1 VPQTQI
7 RQPQEQAKGGQI
19 SQAIPMNGQGPQ
31 LQGDGINFGVNQ
43 HRRIVPA
50 QAVGLARAVTVFT
63 TFISIVKFEIKSL
76 NPLNIRNQTI
86 QRDTMTQDTMTESDA
101 INRRS
106 RNITEGVARAP
117 NRSMYY
123 AMGYEAEDFKKP
135 MVGVANGHSTITPC
149 NSGLQKLADAA
160 INAIEEAGGN
170 AQVFGTPTIS
180 DGMAMGTEGMK
191 YSLVSRE
198 VISDCIETCV
208 QGQWMDGVL
217 VIGGCDKNMPG
228 GLMGMLRANVPS
240 IYVYG
245 GTILPGHYKGQ
256 DLNIVSVFEAV
267 GEHAAGR
274 MSDEDLLQI
283 ERRAVPGPGSCGG
296 MYTANTMS
304 SALEA
309 LGMSLPYSST
319 MANVHDEKTDSAK
332 ASAKV
337 LIEAIK
343 KNLKPRDIVT
353 KEAIE
358 NAVAVIM
365 ATGGSTNAVL
375 HFLAIAHTAGVEW
388 TIDDFERIRQK
399 TPVLCDLKPSGKYLA
414 VDLHKAGGI
423 PQVMKTLLA
432 AGLLNGDCITIS
444 GQTITEVLQDVPAV
458 PRADQD
464 VIRPISNP
472 LYTHGHLAVLKG
484 NLSPEGCVAKITG
497 LKNPVMTGPARVFDD
512 EQTAMTAILGG
523 KIKAGD
529 VMVLRYLGPKGGP
542 GMPEM
547 LAPTGALVGAGLGE
561 SVGLITDGRFSGG
574 TWGMVVGHVAPEA
587 AAGGNIAFI
596 KENDSITID
605 AKQLLLQLNIS
616 DEELAARKVGWK
628 APLPRYTRGVQAKF
642 AFNASSAS
650 KGAVLDDY

>member
-1 VPQTQI
+1 
-7 RQPQEQAKGGQI
+7 
-19 SQAIPMNGQGPQ
+19 M
-31 LQGDGINFGVNQ
+31 
-43 HRRIVPA
+43 
-50 QAVGLARAVTVFT
+50 
-63 TFISIVKFEIKSL
+63 EIKPVIL
-76 NPLNIRNQTI
+76 NP
-86 QRDTMTQDTMTESDA
+86 
-101 INRRS
+101 RS
-106 RNITEGVARAP
+106 KNITEGKSRAP

-123 AMGYEAEDFKKP
+123 GMGYVESDFKKP

-160 INAIEEAGGN
+160 IAGIEEAGGN

-208 QGQWMDGVL
+208 QGQWMDGVV

-228 GLMGMLRANVPS
+228 GLMGMLRANVPA

-245 GTILPGHYKGQ
+245 GTILPGRWKDQ

-267 GEHAAGR
+267 GQNAAGKL
-274 MSDEDLLQI
+274 SDGDLKEI
-283 ERRAVPGPGSCGG
+283 EQAAIPGTGSCGG

-304 SALEA
+304 SAFEA
-309 LGMSLPYSST
+309 LGISLPYSST
-319 MANVHDEKTDSAK
+319 MANPHDEKMNSAK
-332 ASAKV
+332 ESARV

-343 KNLKPRDIVT
+343 KDIKPRDIVT
-353 KEAIE
+353 RKSIE

-375 HFLAIAHTAGVEW
+375 HFLAIAHAGEVEW
-388 TIDDFERIRQK
+388 TIDDFERVRIK

-432 AGLLNGDCITIS
+432 AGLLHGDCMTIS
-444 GQTITEVLQDVPAV
+444 GQTLDEVLKDVPAV

-464 VIRPISNP
+464 VIRPIDKP
-472 LYTHGHLAVLKG
+472 IYAQGHLAILKG
-484 NLSPEGCVAKITG
+484 NLSPEGAVAKISG
-497 LKNPVMTGPARVFDD
+497 LKNPVMTGPARVFED
-512 EQTAMTAILGG
+512 EQSALQAILAG
-523 KIKAGD
+523 KIVAGD

-547 LAPTGALVGAGLGE
+547 LAPTGALIGAGLGE

-587 AAGGNIAFI
+587 AAGGTIAFV
-596 KENDSITID
+596 EEGDSITID
-605 AKQLLLQLNIS
+605 SRQMILELNVDAVEI
-616 DEELAARKVGWK
+616 ERRRAHWT
-628 APLPRYTRGVQAKF
+628 APKPRYMRGVQAKF

-650 KGAVLDDY
+650 RGAVLDDY

>member
-1 VPQTQI
+1 MDT
-7 RQPQEQAKGGQI
+7 K
-19 SQAIPMNGQGPQ
+19 
-31 LQGDGINFGVNQ
+31 
-43 HRRIVPA
+43 
-50 QAVGLARAVTVFT
+50 
-63 TFISIVKFEIKSL
+63 
-76 NPLNIRNQTI
+76 TI
-86 QRDTMTQDTMTESDA
+86 Q

-106 RNITEGVARAP
+106 KNITEGKSRAP

-123 AMGYEAEDFKKP
+123 AMGYQEGDFKKP

-160 INAIEEAGGN
+160 VEGIEEAGGN
-170 AQVFGTPTIS
+170 AQIFGTPTIS

-198 VISDCIETCV
+198 VISDCVETCV

-217 VIGGCDKNMPG
+217 VVGGCDKNMPG
-228 GLMGMLRANVPS
+228 GLMGMLRANVPA

-245 GTILPGHYKGQ
+245 GTILPGHFKGQ

-267 GEHAAGR
+267 GQNAAGK
-274 MSDEDLLQI
+274 MSDADLREI
-283 ERRAVPGPGSCGG
+283 EMRAVPGTGSCGG

-304 SALEA
+304 SSFEA
-309 LGMSLPYSST
+309 LGISLPYSST
-319 MANVHDEKTDSAK
+319 MANPHDEKVHSAK
-332 ASAKV
+332 ESARV

-343 KNLKPRDIVT
+343 KDIKPRDLVT
-353 KEAIE
+353 RKSIE

-375 HFLAIAHTAGVEW
+375 HFLAIAHAAEVEW
-388 TIDDFERIRQK
+388 TIDDFERVRQK

-423 PQVMKTLLA
+423 PQVMKILLK
-432 AGLLNGDCITIS
+432 AGLLHGDCITIS
-444 GQTITEVLQDVPAV
+444 GQTVAEVLKDVPDT

-464 VIRPISNP
+464 VIRPIGKP
-472 LYTHGHLAVLKG
+472 MYAQGHLAILKG
-484 NLSPEGCVAKITG
+484 NLSPEGAVAKITG
-497 LKNPVMTGPARVFDD
+497 LKNPVITGPARVFDD
-512 EQTAMTAILGG
+512 EQSALQAILDG
-523 KIKAGD
+523 KIVAGD

-547 LAPTGALVGAGLGE
+547 LAPTGALIGAGLGE

-587 AAGGNIAFI
+587 AAGGTIAFVN
-596 KENDSITID
+596 EGDSITID
-605 AKQLLLQLNIS
+605 ALKLVLELNVP
-616 DEELAARKVGWK
+616 AAEIDRRRKAWT
-628 APLPRYTRGVQAKF
+628 APAPRYTRGVQAKF

>member
-1 VPQTQI
+1 MI
-7 RQPQEQAKGGQI
+7 II
-19 SQAIPMNGQGPQ
+19 SASFNSVAHCLLLSAPI
-31 LQGDGINFGVNQ
+31 LT
-43 HRRIVPA
+43 R
-50 QAVGLARAVTVFT
+50 
-63 TFISIVKFEIKSL
+63 
-76 NPLNIRNQTI
+76 NI
-86 QRDTMTQDTMTESDA
+86 MTQDTTNTDDK

-106 RNITEGVARAP
+106 RNITEGTARAP

-149 NSGLQKLADAA
+149 NSGLQRLAEAA
-160 INAIEEAGGN
+160 IAGIEEAGGN

-191 YSLVSRE
+191 YSLISRE

-217 VIGGCDKNMPG
+217 VLGGCDKNMPG

-245 GTILPGHYKGQ
+245 GTILPGRYKGQ

-283 ERRAVPGPGSCGG
+283 ERRAVPGTGSCGG

-304 SALEA
+304 SSFEA
-309 LGMSLPYSST
+309 LGISLPYSST
-319 MANVHDEKTDSAK
+319 MANPHDEKMNSAK
-332 ASAKV
+332 ESAKV
-337 LIEAIK
+337 LIEAIRM
-343 KNLKPRDIVT
+343 NLKPLDIVT
-353 KEAIE
+353 KKSIE

-375 HFLAIAHTAGVEW
+375 HFLAIAHAAGVEW
-388 TIDDFERIRQK
+388 SIDDFERMRQK
-399 TPVLCDLKPSGKYLA
+399 TPVLCNLKPSGQYLA
-414 VDLHKAGGI
+414 VDLHQAGGI
-423 PQVMKTLLA
+423 PQVMKTLLV
-432 AGLLNGDCITIS
+432 AGLLHGDCITIT
-444 GQTITEVLQDVPAV
+444 GQTIAEVLKDVPDV

-464 VIRPISNP
+464 VIRPITNP
-472 LYTHGHLAVLKG
+472 VYKQGHLAILKG

-497 LKNPVMTGPARVFDD
+497 LKTLAMTGPARVFDD
-512 EQTAMTAILGG
+512 EQSALKAILAG

-547 LAPTGALVGAGLGE
+547 LAPTGALIGAGLGD

-596 KENDSITID
+596 NEDDSITID

-616 DEELAARKVGWK
+616 DEALAERKKNWQ
-628 APLPRYTRGVQAKF
+628 APSPRYTRGVQAKF

>member
-1 VPQTQI
+1 MTHD
-7 RQPQEQAKGGQI
+7 
-19 SQAIPMNGQGPQ
+19 S
-31 LQGDGINFGVNQ
+31 
-43 HRRIVPA
+43 
-50 QAVGLARAVTVFT
+50 
-63 TFISIVKFEIKSL
+63 SITDD
-76 NPLNIRNQTI
+76 Q
-86 QRDTMTQDTMTESDA
+86 

-106 RNITEGVARAP
+106 KNITEGTARAP

-123 AMGYEAEDFKKP
+123 AMGYEADDFKKP

-160 INAIEEAGGN
+160 IAGIKEAGGN

-208 QGQWMDGVL
+208 QGQWMDGVV

-245 GTILPGHYKGQ
+245 GTILPGRYKGQ

-283 ERRAVPGPGSCGG
+283 ERRAVPGTGSCGG

-304 SALEA
+304 SSFEA
-309 LGMSLPYSST
+309 LGISLPYSST
-319 MANVHDEKTDSAK
+319 MANPHDEKMNSAK
-332 ASAKV
+332 ESAKV
-337 LIEAIK
+337 LIEAIRR
-343 KNLKPRDIVT
+343 NIKPRDLVT
-353 KEAIE
+353 KKSIE

-375 HFLAIAHTAGVEW
+375 HFLAIAHAAEVDW
-388 TIDDFERIRQK
+388 TIDDFERVRQK
-399 TPVLCDLKPSGKYLA
+399 TPVLCNLKPSGQYLA
-414 VDLHKAGGI
+414 VDLHQAGGI

-432 AGLLNGDCITIS
+432 AGLLHGDCLTIT
-444 GQTITEVLQDVPAV
+444 GQTIAEVLKDVPDT

-472 LYTHGHLAVLKG
+472 IYKQGHLAILKG

-497 LKNPVMTGPARVFDD
+497 LKTLTMTGPARVFDD
-512 EQTAMTAILGG
+512 EQSALAAILAG

-547 LAPTGALVGAGLGE
+547 LAPTGALIGAGLGE

-596 KENDSITID
+596 HEDDSITID

-616 DEELAARKVGWK
+616 DETLAERKKGWK
-628 APLPRYTRGVQAKF
+628 APLPRYIRGVQAKF